1 MKKILLFSLIFA
13 INLPVSATV
22 HKIRVSNFQFSPKR
36 VNAVAGDT
44 ILFVYKI
51 GFHTTTSTTIPV
63 GAAPWDS
70 PMDVNTTRF
79 SYVVNIP
86 GTYNYICLPH
96 AAEMQGVIRVFANK
110 PANINS
116 FTISKNENDKPEL
129 SWDMANAASVKSISV
144 QRSYDGETFE
154 EIKKIVTDEN
164 IYVSSSRSYTDN
176 NAPGVSYIYYL
187 LETMGEDNEIM
198 QTAIKTFS
206 AKISLELILSL
217 SPNPLTSPHLSIK
230 FNSFKEGYMKVALQ
244 NEKGSIL
251 MQENMWA
258 EPGINNA
265 HLHLGDLL
273 KPGTYYLVCNMGAIK
288 ETHKLIKL

>member
-36 VNAVAGDT
+36 VNAVMGDT
-44 ILFVYKI
+44 ILWVYKI
-51 GFHTTTSTTIPV
+51 GFHTTTSTTIPA

-79 SYVVNIP
+79 SYVVNVP
-86 GTYNYICLPH
+86 GVYNYTCLPH
-96 AAEMQGVIRVFANK
+96 AAEMQGVIRVFENK
-110 PANINS
+110 PATISS
-116 FTISKNENDKPEL
+116 FTITKNENNKPEL
-129 SWDMANAASVKSISV
+129 LWNMANAPSVKYVSV

-154 EIKKIVTDEN
+154 EIKKIVIDEN
-164 IYVSSSRSYTDN
+164 TSVRNTEKYIDN
-176 NAPGVSYIYYL
+176 TALTGSYIYYL
-187 LETMGEDNEIM
+187 LEIMGEDNKIM

-206 AKISLELILSL
+206 VKIPSKLIISL

-265 HLHLGDLL
+265 HLHIGDLL
-273 KPGTYYLVCNMGAIK
+273 KPGTYYLVCNMGQ
-288 ETHKLIKL
+288 